1 MVFKFVRLF
10 DVLLSFLGIVFLAP
24 IIVAIMIVCFIDTRS
39 PIFSQTRVGENMKPF
54 LIFKFRTMKKNTIWT
69 ATHLV
74 DARAITCSGQV
85 LRKYKLD
92 EIPQLWNVLIG
103 DMSLVGPRPCLFS
116 QRDLLAERK
125 ARGITMNKPGITGLG
140 QLHGI
145 DMRNPKRLACLDRRM
160 MSSLSLESYFKY
172 LSKTVCSLIVCK
184 KNVSISKLLS

>member
-1 MVFKFVRLF
+1 MKRIVDLLVSILGLLILF
-10 DVLLSFLGIVFLAP
+10 PVIMIFVFLIYLEDRHNPFYIAKR
-24 IIVAIMIVCFIDTRS
+24 IGKGGLNFKMIKLRS
-39 PIFSQTRVGENMKPF
+39 MVINAD
-54 LIFKFRTMKKNTIWT
+54 KNG
-69 ATHLV
+69 V
-74 DARAITCSGQV
+74 DSTSINDSRITKIGQKV
-85 LRKYKLD
+85 RKYKLD

>member
-24 IIVAIMIVCFIDTRS
+24 IIVAIIIVCFADTGS
-39 PIFSQTRVGENMKPF
+39 PIFSQTRVGKNMKPF
-54 LIFKFRTMKKNTIWT
+54 LIFKFRSMKKNTVWT
-69 ATHLV
+69 STHLV
-74 DARAITCSGQV
+74 DTQAITCSGKV

-92 EIPQLWNVLIG
+92 EIPQLWNVVIG

-116 QRDLLAERK
+116 QLDLIAERK
-125 ARGITMNKPGITGLG
+125 ARGIWMSKPGITGLG

-145 DMRNPKRLACLDRRM
+145 DMRNPKRLAKLDRRM
-160 MSSLSLESYFKY
+160 MSSLSLASYFRY

-184 KNVSISKLLS
+184 KNMSRS